1 MAIAWEG
8 FEAPGRLARV
18 ERVSAERE
26 AFHEQFQLEFRV
38 VLAAAMVRVAEGEL
52 RWHQDQAHFV
62 RSLIAR
68 RKVARRKKQLVRA
81 SEREVFVERSVLP
94 AALEARQVFR
104 RKQREL
110 PPGPETGDRVV
121 TYLRLGVRN
130 TRDVRR
136 DLGPKIPR
144 VMPYQYR
151 R

>member
-1 MAIAWEG
+1 
-8 FEAPGRLARV
+8 
-18 ERVSAERE
+18 
-26 AFHEQFQLEFRV
+26 
-38 VLAAAMVRVAEGEL
+38 
-52 RWHQDQAHFV
+52 
-62 RSLIAR
+62 
-68 RKVARRKKQLVRA
+68 VRA